1 MNTTVTML
9 LAAAL
14 LAGCAHTA
22 PPERFYSLSAGLPA
36 SVAPAVARAPLYF
49 ELAAVAVP
57 QQVNRSQLVVTAGEG
72 RVELLEQQRWA
83 APLSSEISQALSLGI
98 TTELGAVD
106 VYRTAAPDAAPVYRI
121 SASIQRFESAPGKSA
136 LIDTVWSVRR
146 AGQSKVLACRTV
158 AEEPVAAAPAGSA
171 DSYDALV
178 AAHRR
183 AMARVAAAVSKG
195 VLALAAGSNACP

>member
-1 MNTTVTML
+1 ML
-9 LAAAL
+9 LAAAA

-22 PPERFYSLSAGLPA
+22 PPERFYSLSSGLPA
-36 SVAPAVARAPLYF
+36 TVAPLAARAPLYF

-57 QQVNRSQLVVTAGEG
+57 QQVNRSQLVITAGEG
-72 RVELLEQQRWA
+72 RVEMLEQQRWA

-106 VYRTAAPDAAPVYRI
+106 VYRTAAPDAAPVYRV

-136 LIDTVWSVRR
+136 LIDAVWSVRR

-158 AEEPVAAAPAGSA
+158 AEEPVSAAPAGGA
-171 DSYDALV
+171 DNYDALV

-183 AMARVAAAVSKG
+183 AMACISAAVSKG
-195 VLALAAGSNACP
+195 VLALAAGSSACP

>member
-1 MNTTVTML
+1 VKSILTVL
-9 LAAAL
+9 LSAAA
-14 LAGCAHTA
+14 LAGCANST
-22 PPERFYSLSAGLPA
+22 PPERFYSLSSGVPA
-36 SVAPAVARAPLYF
+36 AVAPSGARAPLYF

-57 QQVNRSQLVVTAGEG
+57 QQVNRSQLVVTVGEG

-121 SASIQRFESAPGKSA
+121 SVSIQRFESAPGKSA
-136 LIDTVWSVRR
+136 LVDAVWSIRR
-146 AGQSKVLACRTV
+146 AGQSKVLACRSV
-158 AEEPVAAAPAGSA
+158 AEEPVA

-178 AAHRR
+178 AGHRR
-183 AMARVAAAVSKG
+183 AMSRLSAAVSKG

>member
-1 MNTTVTML
+1 MKHTFTTL
-9 LAAAL
+9 LSVAV
-14 LAGCAHTA
+14 LAGCAHSS

-36 SVAPAVARAPLYF
+36 AVAPSAARAPLYF

-57 QQVNRSQLVVTAGEG
+57 QQVNRSQLVVTVDEG

-98 TTELGAVD
+98 TSELGAVD

-121 SASIQRFESAPGKSA
+121 SASIQRFESTPGKSA
-136 LIDTVWSVRR
+136 LIDAVWSVRR
-146 AGQSKVLACRTV
+146 AGQAKVLACRTV
-158 AEEPVAAAPAGSA
+158 AEEPAEN
-171 DSYDALV
+171 SYDAVV

-183 AMARVAAAVSKG
+183 AMSRLSAAVSKG

>member
-1 MNTTVTML
+1 ML
-9 LAAAL
+9 LSAAV

-22 PPERFYSLSAGLPA
+22 PPERFYSLSSGLPA
-36 SVAPAVARAPLYF
+36 SVAPAAARAPLYF

-121 SASIQRFESAPGKSA
+121 SASIQRFESTPGKSA
-136 LIDTVWSVRR
+136 LIDAVWSVRR
-146 AGQSKVLACRTV
+146 AGQAKVLACRTV
-158 AEEPVAAAPAGSA
+158 AEEPVAAAPAAGSP

-178 AAHRR
+178 AGHRR
-183 AMARVAAAVSKG
+183 AMARVSAAVSKG
-195 VLALAAGSNACP
+195 VLALAAGSSACP